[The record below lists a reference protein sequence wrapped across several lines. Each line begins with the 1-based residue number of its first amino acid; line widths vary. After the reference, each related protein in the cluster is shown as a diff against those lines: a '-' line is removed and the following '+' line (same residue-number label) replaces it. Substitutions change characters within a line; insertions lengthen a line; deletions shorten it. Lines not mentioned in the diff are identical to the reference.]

1 MRCPFCGHL
10 EDKVVDSRGTKEGD
24 AIRRR
29 RQCLKCSRRYT
40 TYEQIEHS
48 MPQIRKKDGR
58 WEPFDRNKLM
68 SGLTKACQKR
78 PIGQAV
84 LETLTD
90 EIEKEC
96 FNRNGREVTS
106 EMIGAMVM
114 ERLRDLDSVAYVR
127 FASVYRQF
135 KDVTQFMEEVQRF
148 LKKGD
153 DRPGASEAGVKRA
166 PLASDAGKAGA
177 SVASATPGGSREQK
191 PTKEG

>member
-1 MRCPFCGHL
+1 MRCPFCGHS

-29 RQCLKCSRRYT
+29 RQCLKCSRRFT

-68 SGLTKACQKR
+68 GGLIKACQKR
-78 PIGQAV
+78 PVSQAA
-84 LETLTD
+84 LESATE

-106 EMIGAMVM
+106 DMIGSMVM
-114 ERLRDLDSVAYVR
+114 ERLRSLDPVAYVR
-127 FASVYRQF
+127 FASVYREF
-135 KDVTQFMEEVQRF
+135 KDVTQFSEIMEELMKRGAG
-148 LKKGD
+148 KSG
-153 DRPGASEAGVKRA
+153 PGGVSAAPVASEAGARRVS
-166 PLASDAGKAGA
+166 LAS
-177 SVASATPGGSREQK
+177 GGGRETK
-191 PTKEG
+191 TVKEG